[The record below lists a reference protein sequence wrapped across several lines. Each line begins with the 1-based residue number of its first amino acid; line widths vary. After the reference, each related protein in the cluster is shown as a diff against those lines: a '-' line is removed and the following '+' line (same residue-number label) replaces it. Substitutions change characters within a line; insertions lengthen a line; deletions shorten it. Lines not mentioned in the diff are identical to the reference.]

1 MKTDVGLNDNLYDEA
16 CRLTGMRYLLMA
28 RGGKRLTGLS

>member
-1 MKTDVGLNDNLYDEA
+1 MKTGVGLNDNLYGEA
-16 CRLTGMRYLLMA
+16 CRLTGMCCLLMA